1 MINNVKKFRTKL
13 IAYTL
18 CLYAVFF
25 INGCALL
32 TGTELWCEYMEERPK
47 TDWSL
52 SEATDYAKHCVID
65 D

>member
-1 MINNVKKFRTKL
+1 MITNAKKFKAKVVTC
-13 IAYTL
+13 TL
-18 CLYAVFF
+18 CLCAVFF

-52 SEATDYAKHCVID
+52 SEAADYARHCVID

>member
-1 MINNVKKFRTKL
+1 MINNIKKFRTKL
-13 IAYTL
+13 VAYTL
-18 CLYAVFF
+18 CLHAVFF

-52 SEATDYAKHCVID
+52 SEAADYAKHCVID